1 MKISGFFGL
10 FRGFNL
16 LCKPEVIL
24 YFVSARTNHTMQED
38 EIENERK
45 KFEKRE
51 DLNYKVKLKDIKFI
65 QNEEINKLYENI
77 NKFHNVQLTFD
88 NVMQLDEKNKIPISL
103 ISVFTFKELKEM
115 ILTSDN
121 NLREHLFVE
130 NPRSFIGY
138 TDINKSIKETLEDN
152 SLKEY
157 FLYLNNGLTIL
168 CDSIENHKTK
178 KNTYILKY
186 PRIINGCQTTHIL
199 YEAFKE
205 GLQEIDNIEIT
216 AKIIATKDDNLKE
229 YIIFTTNNQNS
240 INKDLQSLND
250 FLKDLEEYF
259 NGFNRFE
266 LFFERLRGQYS
277 NINPP
282 YKKINIEDLA
292 KIYISIFFQEP
303 HKMKSNAIKK
313 INEYREK
320 KEIFKMDDH
329 LNKYFYCAILFY
341 WMNNKIINQK
351 LKLKSKT
358 MDMHFLLAC
367 NLFLEN
373 KKKIKDTEE
382 KINFVIEEKN
392 IDDLFLEVNL
402 FLEKQEYL
410 FEKRGFY
417 SGPKTKKL
425 IEAISNE

>member
-1 MKISGFFGL
+1 
-10 FRGFNL
+10 
-16 LCKPEVIL
+16 
-24 YFVSARTNHTMQED
+24 MQED

-65 QNEEINKLYENI
+65 QNEEITQLYENI

-168 CDSIENHKTK
+168 CDLIENHKTK

-373 KKKIKDTEE
+373 KKKIKDTKE